1 MASEYQI
8 AANRFNARSSKG
20 PKTAEGKALSS
31 RNAMTHGLSAADGLL
46 AGERPEDFFEM
57 RTRVIDELAPE
68 SPVENEL
75 ADRIVSILWR
85 LRRIP
90 AFEVAI
96 LAWVQARER
105 SQSSYTL
112 GNPLLAGDPTAPLAN
127 DYKGN
132 RLVLGRSL
140 DAFLAKGLAGK
151 LGRYE
156 TTLQR
161 QLSAL
166 LTELR
171 KMKALRK
178 EAGRSRD
185 GLSEANSPGFAHK

>member
-8 AANRFNARSSKG
+8 AANRFNARTSKG
-20 PKTAEGKALSS
+20 PKTADGKALSS
-31 RNAMTHGLSAADGLL
+31 RNAMTHGLSAAGGLL
-46 AGERPEDFFEM
+46 AGESPEEFSEM

-68 SPVENEL
+68 SPVESEL

-112 GNPLLAGDPTAPLAN
+112 GNPLLTGDPTAPLAN
-127 DYKGN
+127 DYKDK

-140 DAFLAKGLAGK
+140 DAFLAKGVAGK

-161 QLSAL
+161 QLLAL
-166 LTELR
+166 LTDLR
-171 KMKALRK
+171 KMQAFRK
-178 EAGRSRD
+178 EAAQSRD
-185 GLSEANSPGFAHK
+185 GLHVME

>member
-8 AANRFNARSSKG
+8 AANRFNTRFSKG
-20 PKTAEGKALSS
+20 PKTAEGKVVSS
-31 RNAMTHGLSAADGLL
+31 RNAMTHGLSAAGGLL
-46 AGERPEDFFEM
+46 PGERAEEFFEM
-57 RTRVIDELAPE
+57 RTCVIDELAPE
-68 SPVENEL
+68 SPVESEL
-75 ADRIVSILWR
+75 TDRIVSILWR

-112 GNPLLAGDPTAPLAN
+112 GNPLLTGDPTAPLKN
-127 DYKGN
+127 DYKDN

-140 DAFLAKGLAGK
+140 DAFFAKDLSGK

-161 QLSAL
+161 QLSAML
-166 LTELR
+166 SELR
-171 KMKALRK
+171 KMQAHRK
-178 EAGRSRD
+178 EAAQSRD
-185 GLSEANSPGFAHK
+185 GLHVPK

>member
-1 MASEYQI
+1 MASERQI
-8 AANRFNARSSKG
+8 AANRVNATASTGPRS
-20 PKTAEGKALSS
+20 ADGKALVS
-31 RNAMTHGLSAADGLL
+31 RNAVTHGLTAYGGFL
-46 AGERPEDFFEM
+46 AGESPEEFIEM
-57 RTRVIDELAPE
+57 RARVLDELAPE
-68 SPVENEL
+68 SPIESEL

-105 SQSSYTL
+105 SQSSFTL
-112 GNPLLAGDPTAPLAN
+112 GDPCLAGDHGDLFATK
-127 DYKGN
+127 YKDP

-140 DAFLAKGLAGK
+140 NVFLAKGLAGK

-166 LTELR
+166 FAELR
-171 KMKALRK
+171 EMQALKK
-178 EAGRSRD
+178 EAVHSRN
-185 GLSEANSPGFAHK
+185 GLRVPE

>member
-1 MASEYQI
+1 MASERQI
-8 AANRFNARSSKG
+8 AANRANARLCTG
-20 PKTAEGKALSS
+20 PRTADGKAQVG
-31 RNAMTHGLSAADGLL
+31 RNAMIHGLTGYGLL
-46 AGERPEDFFEM
+46 ASESPEEFLKMRESIFE
-57 RTRVIDELAPE
+57 ELAPE
-68 SPVENEL
+68 SPVESEL

-90 AFEVAI
+90 GFEMAI

-127 DYKGN
+127 EYKDN

-140 DAFLAKGLAGK
+140 DAFLSKDLSGK

-166 LTELR
+166 FGELR
-171 KMKALRK
+171 LMQARRK
-178 EAGRSRD
+178 ESAQSRD
-185 GLSEANSPGFAHK
+185 GLHVLE

>member
-1 MASEYQI
+1 MSSEYQI

-31 RNAMTHGLSAADGLL
+31 RNAMTHGLSAAGGLL
-46 AGERPEDFFEM
+46 GGESPEEFFEM
-57 RTRVIDELAPE
+57 RTRVIEELAPE
-68 SPVENEL
+68 GPVESEL
-75 ADRIVSILWR
+75 AERIVSILWR

-112 GNPLLAGDPTAPLAN
+112 GTPLLTGDPTAPLVSN
-127 DYKGN
+127 YTDK

-140 DAFLAKGLAGK
+140 DAFLAKGVAGK

-161 QLSAL
+161 QLLAL
-166 LTELR
+166 LAEFR
-171 KMKALRK
+171 KMHARRQ
-178 EAGRSRD
+178 EPVQSRD
-185 GLSEANSPGFAHK
+185 GLHVLK